1 MKLNKILCGLA
12 LGMATLFTACDTD
25 NVGAVYDG
33 TSANTGQGISFAT
46 TKLRAVS
53 VKATDPKFQI
63 SIFRSNSNGDYTG
76 KVSTLGLIGKD
87 TVDCYKVSDFAFKNG
102 ESESKITVDVSELEI
117 GKILALTL
125 SFTDSLNM
133 GYSNKESLTVNVKV
147 EYNWQSLGKGK
158 FADNWLEYESEVEML
173 KADGFDR
180 YRIVAPYAAY
190 LASSQAVA
198 DWGADWLDPNS
209 TVNPLEVWIEDGLVF
224 YDDFPLGINYEAS
237 KDQPIY
243 GYHPWGWSSMQDPS
257 FWAHNKIDGKVIQLA
272 PYYYIDGL
280 GGWNYTQKDGVILIT
295 LP

>member
-1 MKLNKILCGLA
+1 
-12 LGMATLFTACDTD
+12 
-25 NVGAVYDG
+25 
-33 TSANTGQGISFAT
+33 
-46 TKLRAVS
+46 
-53 VKATDPKFQI
+53 
-63 SIFRSNSNGDYTG
+63 
-76 KVSTLGLIGKD
+76 
-87 TVDCYKVSDFAFKNG
+87 
-102 ESESKITVDVSELEI
+102 
-117 GKILALTL
+117 
-125 SFTDSLNM
+125 
-133 GYSNKESLTVNVKV
+133 
-147 EYNWQSLGKGK
+147 
-158 FADNWLEYESEVEML
+158 
-173 KADGFDR
+173 
-180 YRIVAPYAAY
+180 
-190 LASSQAVA
+190 VA